1 MKTTILLAEYHK
13 IQRLTTERIL
23 RKAGYVVLN
32 AEDGEE
38 AVRMARA
45 SIPDLVLLNVLLPRL
60 RGRDVMHALKETPA
74 TAQIPI
80 VFFSSLPQTNEDRLK
95 KEGAAGY
102 FEKSRLA
109 KRGSGET
116 ELIQLIEEILQKS
129 KNSAD
134 PETRAPDRHLHG
146 S

>member
-1 MKTTILLAEYHK
+1 MTTTILLAEYHK

-23 RKAGYVVLN
+23 RKSGYIVLN
-32 AEDGEE
+32 ASDGEE
-38 AVRMARA
+38 AVRIARE
-45 SIPDLVLLNVLLPRL
+45 SIPDLVLLNVLLPKL
-60 RGRDVMHALKETPA
+60 RGRDVMYALKETPA

-109 KRGSGET
+109 NRGSGQK

-129 KNSAD
+129 RNSAESEAL
-134 PETRAPDRHLHG
+134 PPNANLNG